1 MDNTSVLP
9 LEPMS
14 GLKPLLDSELVVKVD
29 PA

>member
-14 GLKPLLDSELVVKVD
+14 GLKLLLDSELVVKVD